1 MGEGTLTDRYT
12 ERQKQAIKDLQYLQI
27 IGILQHIK
35 LLMAIMLSTAYVHI
49 KQIQSSIH
57 MNMSHVF
64 VQLMNLS
71 PIFTLL
77 LVMVSFPPAPENRST
92 VARYIVSAKCFTLF
106 TS

>member
-27 IGILQHIK
+27 IGILQRIK
-35 LLMAIMLSTAYVHI
+35 LLMAIMLSTAYVHV

-57 MNMSHVF
+57 MNMSHVS

-77 LVMVSFPPAPENRST
+77 LVMVQFPPSPENRST
-92 VARYIVSAKCFTLF
+92 VAKYIVSAKCFTLF